1 MVRHQVLVLAFGGSN
16 PSIPAKFGLFWNWSP
31 GWVFFLPTKANRTI
45 KLFYRNHLDTNRIT
59 MIRLKHMNDT
69 NKKILTMFNVG
80 DRLSSSQVH
89 KSISE
94 ISLVTVKRRLSEL
107 VELGLLLQSGA
118 GRSVV
123 YTLSKKG
130 LLLKSIDTD
139 SYLAVNPDSRN
150 GNNSFNF
157 TLFEK
162 PYTSL
167 LLEEETAQLAAV
179 TDIYHANARQGDDD
193 LHNKELLRFIIE
205 FSWKTSQIEGNTYD
219 LLSTERLLLYGEKS
233 KSNTEYESQM
243 ILNQKDALEYIFEDL
258 SVWKNP
264 TIIHL
269 EELHSIVGK
278 DLNISRNL
286 RKGIVGI
293 TGTNYRPLDNEFQI
307 REALEQ
313 LFAWIEDT
321 DNFYEK
327 ALLSVL
333 GISYIQPFVDG
344 NKRTSRLLGNAILL
358 SNGLAPLSYRS
369 VDDRD
374 YKEAT
379 LVFYEQNSADPFKK
393 LFIEQYIFAAK
404 NYNIASQ

>member
-1 MVRHQVLVLAFGGSN
+1 
-16 PSIPAKFGLFWNWSP
+16 
-31 GWVFFLPTKANRTI
+31 
-45 KLFYRNHLDTNRIT
+45 
-59 MIRLKHMNDT
+59 
-69 NKKILTMFNVG
+69 
-80 DRLSSSQVH
+80 
-89 KSISE
+89 
-94 ISLVTVKRRLSEL
+94 
-107 VELGLLLQSGA
+107 LQSGA

-130 LLLKSIDTD
+130 LLLKPIDTD

-219 LLSTERLLLYGEKS
+219 LLSTERLLRYGEKS
-233 KSNTEYESQM
+233 STNTEYEAQM
-243 ILNQKDALEYIFEDL
+243 ILNQKEALEFILDDL
-258 SVWKNP
+258 SSWATP
-264 TIIHL
+264 TITQL
-269 EELHSIVGK
+269 EQLHGIVAK
-278 DLNISRNL
+278 NLNISPNL
-286 RKGIVGI
+286 RKSLIGI
-293 TGTNYRPLDNEFQI
+293 TGTNYRPLENQFQI

-313 LFAWIEDT
+313 LFKWIQTT
-321 DNFYEK
+321 DNTYERS
-327 ALLSVL
+327 LLGVL

-344 NKRTSRLLGNAILL
+344 NKRTARLLGNAILL
-358 SNGLAPLSYRS
+358 SEGLAPLSYRS
-369 VDDRD
+369 VDDKS

-379 LVFYEQNSADPFKK
+379 LVFYEQNSIVPFKE
-393 LFIEQYIFAAK
+393 LYISQYVFSAN
-404 NYNIASQ
+404 NYNLAV

>member
-1 MVRHQVLVLAFGGSN
+1 
-16 PSIPAKFGLFWNWSP
+16 
-31 GWVFFLPTKANRTI
+31 
-45 KLFYRNHLDTNRIT
+45 
-59 MIRLKHMNDT
+59 MNDT

-130 LLLKSIDTD
+130 LLLKPIDTD
-139 SYLAVNPDSRN
+139 SYLAVNPDNRN

-167 LLEEETAQLAAV
+167 LLEDETAQLAAV

-219 LLSTERLLLYGEKS
+219 LLSTERLLRYGEKS
-233 KSNTEYESQM
+233 ESNTEYESQM

-258 SVWKNP
+258 SVWKSP
-264 TIIHL
+264 TIVRL

>member
-1 MVRHQVLVLAFGGSN
+1 
-16 PSIPAKFGLFWNWSP
+16 
-31 GWVFFLPTKANRTI
+31 
-45 KLFYRNHLDTNRIT
+45 

-286 RKGIVGI
+286 RRGIVGI

>member
-1 MVRHQVLVLAFGGSN
+1 
-16 PSIPAKFGLFWNWSP
+16 
-31 GWVFFLPTKANRTI
+31 
-45 KLFYRNHLDTNRIT
+45 

-130 LLLKSIDTD
+130 LLLKPIDTD

-286 RKGIVGI
+286 RRGIVGI

-344 NKRTSRLLGNAILL
+344 NKRTGRLLGNAILL